1 PAGAQSRQASRRHH
15 CAGRHRA
22 GAMRQRHGHGIE
34 WNFAARRAACTALVA
49 RIWRSHQAETNTS
62 TSSRTNETN
71 AGARRQRHSPQA
83 SNSDPRCGRNYFWV
97 PDPAL
102 SMVEGLLLDELPAFF
117 LPVAI
122 PVVVPFFMLVC
133 LVALLVAPAPT
144 FPSLDA
150 PGAGCICANA
160 PPVDSNRA
168 HAQARMVFFM
178 GNSF

>member
-1 PAGAQSRQASRRHH
+1 MPVPADN
-15 CAGRHRA
+15 
-22 GAMRQRHGHGIE
+22 GI
-34 WNFAARRAACTALVA
+34 
-49 RIWRSHQAETNTS
+49 RSN
-62 TSSRTNETN
+62 R
-71 AGARRQRHSPQA
+71 
-83 SNSDPRCGRNYFWV
+83 SNSHPGLRVGIYFWV

-117 LPVAI
+117 FPVAI
-122 PVVVPFFMLVC
+122 PVVVPFFMFVC
-133 LVALLVAPAPT
+133 LVVLLVAPGPT

-178 GNSF
+178 RNSFD